1 MNTLMIFVA
10 QYLILL
16 APIIIIIIYIWTHDK
31 KKEAIIDSV
40 YMAIA
45 SAIAWGIAHILKN
58 TFKTLRPELAND
70 ILLKSESVYAFPS
83 GHTTFFFALATV
95 LYFHHKRLAY
105 VTYVIG
111 LAVGMARVYIGV
123 HYPIDIIGGIV
134 LGILVGVA
142 SKYIYD
148 IIKKYGRK

>member
-1 MNTLMIFVA
+1 MIFIA
-10 QYLILL
+10 QYLILI
-16 APIIIIIIYIWTHDK
+16 APIIIIIYIWTHDK
-31 KKEAIIDSV
+31 KREAIKDIV
-40 YMAIA
+40 YMSVA
-45 SAIAWGIAHILKN
+45 SGVAWGIAHILKN
-58 TFKTLRPELAND
+58 TFKTLRPEVAHD

-105 VTYVIG
+105 ATYIIG
-111 LAVGMARVYIGV
+111 LAVGIARVYIGV

-134 LGILVGVA
+134 LGILVGIS

>member
-1 MNTLMIFVA
+1 MIFTA
-10 QYLILL
+10 QYLILI
-16 APIIIIIIYIWTHDK
+16 APIIIIIIYVWTHDK

-58 TFKTLRPELAND
+58 TFKTLRPELAHD
-70 ILLKSESVYAFPS
+70 ILLKSESAYAFPS

-111 LAVGMARVYIGV
+111 LAVGIARVYIGV
-123 HYPIDIIGGIV
+123 HYPIDIVGGIV
-134 LGILVGVA
+134 LGVLVGVA